1 QDGNRSL
8 RSANADRSHVYAL
21 TKRENTPSKPLRLNF
36 YEQPAACLE
45 VLASMLDQDNQKSH
59 YVRSF
64 ASVKLPEL
72 PDIPGMDD
80 SDRNR
85 AARKIQMYW
94 AILHK
99 AGFPANEARL
109 KSLHVIGGPYVK
121 HFNCHFNEK
130 LRKAAY
136 N

>member
-1 QDGNRSL
+1 
-8 RSANADRSHVYAL
+8 
-21 TKRENTPSKPLRLNF
+21 
-36 YEQPAACLE
+36 AACLE

-99 AGFPANEARL
+99 AGFPASEARL

-121 HFNCHFNEK
+121 HLNCHFNEK

-136 N
+136 NAAGHQEPPKNPEALAELQAELEVMADLLNKDANN